1 VRKAARVSQ
10 DRYGQ
15 TGLTGSAKKKSDN
28 NLMKTPVVVPECK
41 LKKRSHW
48 TEHMITEIQSY
59 KKNRININVKQL

>member
-41 LKKRSHW
+41 LKKKGP
-48 TEHMITEIQSY
+48 TGQ
-59 KKNRININVKQL
+59 NI